1 MPRVLIL
8 GSSGLLGSGISR
20 ILNSSFDVVGTH
32 FNNAGYSIKESIRLD
47 ISKPEI
53 LESIIKDVSPDYVI
67 NCVGSTSV
75 EECERLPEKAML
87 LNAVFPQR
95 IASASNLLGFRY
107 IHVSTDHYGTLSH
120 ETRNE
125 SMNPILLN
133 QYAYSKYIGER
144 LVLNENPESLILR
157 TNFFGISASGNHSI
171 LDFAIKSLT
180 KSIPIFG
187 YEDVWFTPLGITQV
201 GNFLATTLD
210 RELTGILNLSGNESI
225 TKLTFLREVALGLG
239 LDPNLV
245 VAAKSS
251 ELSSRVTRPSNLSLD
266 NSRLRSLGIQLPGLK
281 DMIQEELSD
290 RVVA

>member
-8 GSSGLLGSGISR
+8 GSSGLLGAGISR
-20 ILNSSFDVVGTH
+20 ILNSNFDVVGTH
-32 FNNAGYSIKESIRLD
+32 LNNSGYSVKKSLRLD
-47 ISKPEI
+47 VSSPEVF
-53 LESIIKDVSPDYVI
+53 ESMVKEVSPDYVI
-67 NCVGSTSV
+67 NCIGATSV
-75 EECERLPEKAML
+75 DECERLPEKAML
-87 LNAVFPQR
+87 LNAVFPHR
-95 IASASNLLGFRY
+95 IAKSSKLFGFRY

-120 ETRNE
+120 ETRSE

-133 QYAYSKYIGER
+133 QYGYSKYIGER

-171 LDFAIKSLT
+171 LDFAVKSLA
-180 KSIPIFG
+180 KSISIFG
-187 YEDVWFTPLGITQV
+187 YEDVWFTPLGVTQV
-201 GNFLATTLD
+201 GKFLAANLD
-210 RELTGILNLSGNESI
+210 RQLTGILNLSGNESI

-251 ELSSRVTRPSNLSLD
+251 GLSSRVTRPSNLSLD
-266 NSRLRSLGIQLPGLK
+266 NSRLRSLGIQLPSLK

-290 RVVA
+290 RVIA

>member
-1 MPRVLIL
+1 LPRVLIL

-32 FNNAGYSIKESIRLD
+32 FNNAGYSVKESLHLD
-47 ISKPEI
+47 ISKPEMF
-53 LESIIKDVSPDYVI
+53 ENMVKDVLPDYII
-67 NCVGSTSV
+67 NCIGATNV

-87 LNAVFPQR
+87 LNAVFPHR
-95 IASASNLLGFRY
+95 IAKASNLFGFRY
-107 IHVSTDHYGTLSH
+107 VHVSTDHYGTLSH

-125 SMNPILLN
+125 SMIPIPLN
-133 QYAYSKYIGER
+133 KYGYSKYTGER
-144 LVLNENPESLILR
+144 LVLNESPESLIVR

-187 YEDVWFTPLGITQV
+187 YEDVWFTPLGVIQV
-201 GNFLATTLD
+201 GKFLATALD
-210 RELTGILNLSGNESI
+210 QKLTGILNLSGNESI
-225 TKLTFLREVALGLG
+225 TKLSFLREVALSLG

-266 NSRLRSLGIQLPGLK
+266 NSKLRRLGFQLPGLK

-290 RVVA
+290 RVVV

>member
-1 MPRVLIL
+1 MRKQRRSAKNSKKKRSWVQLCTKSQVK
-8 GSSGLLGSGISR
+8 SSRS
-20 ILNSSFDVVGTH
+20 VPCV
-32 FNNAGYSIKESIRLD
+32 SIQLTLSQA
-47 ISKPEI
+47 SKQA
-53 LESIIKDVSPDYVI
+53 
-67 NCVGSTSV
+67 
-75 EECERLPEKAML
+75 KASKL
-87 LNAVFPQR
+87 F
-95 IASASNLLGFRY
+95 GFRY

-120 ETRNE
+120 EIRNE

-133 QYAYSKYIGER
+133 QYGYSKYIGER

-187 YEDVWFTPLGITQV
+187 YEDVWFTPLGVTQV
-201 GNFLATTLD
+201 GKFLVTTLD

-225 TKLTFLREVALGLG
+225 TKLTFLREVTLGLG

-245 VAAKSS
+245 IAAKSS

>member
-32 FNNAGYSIKESIRLD
+32 FNNAGYSVKESLHLD
-47 ISKPEI
+47 ISKPEMF
-53 LESIIKDVSPDYVI
+53 ENMVKDVLPDYII
-67 NCVGSTSV
+67 NCIGATNV

-87 LNAVFPQR
+87 LNAVFPHR
-95 IASASNLLGFRY
+95 IAKASNLFGFRY
-107 IHVSTDHYGTLSH
+107 VHVSTDHYGTLSH

-125 SMNPILLN
+125 SMIPIPLN
-133 QYAYSKYIGER
+133 KYGYSKYTGER
-144 LVLNENPESLILR
+144 LVLNESPESLIVR

-187 YEDVWFTPLGITQV
+187 YEDVWFTPLGVIQV
-201 GNFLATTLD
+201 GKFLATALD
-210 RELTGILNLSGNESI
+210 QKLTGILNLSGNESI
-225 TKLTFLREVALGLG
+225 TKLSFLREVALSLG

-266 NSRLRSLGIQLPGLK
+266 NSKLRRLGFQLPGLK

-290 RVVA
+290 RVVV